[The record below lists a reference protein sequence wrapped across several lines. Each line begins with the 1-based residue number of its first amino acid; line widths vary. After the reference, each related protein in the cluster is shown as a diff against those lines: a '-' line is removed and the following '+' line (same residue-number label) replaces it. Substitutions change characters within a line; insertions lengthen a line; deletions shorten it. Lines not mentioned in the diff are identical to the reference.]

1 MSNSVPS
8 RPRNYMERFPTA
20 RRCFFICFVQLMAAG
35 AALAQNARTPP
46 SDPATISPYVVDGL
60 ALGARVDAGS
70 PAYRGYQCSP
80 SEVFPDFTRCQR
92 TQKQQEGGTRRVF
105 EATSSTLHGRD
116 GKAVY
121 INRYIAPWTFD
132 RNEIQAE
139 LKQISSKL
147 GERPREMRLPPREG
161 GQSAIIAVWGKI
173 QLTELDADAISI
185 LASGESPRKGLL
197 IDYLGNLR
205 RSAQQGLPIYS
216 LNGGAGYI
224 WSASVGRNNV
234 GHIRVLAVDSS
245 ALSPAATASPA
256 PAAEPAPG
264 EVSKIETAAA
274 EKPNAAVEPPPV
286 EPENAGLD
294 AGGATTEVQEAA
306 APEAD
311 KIAPLLAR
319 PEADL
324 AAAEAKS
331 RLMEKLAYWAVG
343 GLIVLIMIVA
353 SLLLL
358 WRKRANATKAHVK
371 SETQPASLALRAQAS
386 QAQSTAPK
394 SDVLEERS
402 AVDVAAVSQDAAVAD
417 AILLQNRKEQ
427 KQDINDESGSQKK
440 ETQLVAVN
448 DKEVD
453 RAQPPSA
460 DVIGCARCNRKIS
473 KDDKFCVHCGAS
485 VVLEK
490 RASTSMLCSS
500 CRQKMGT
507 SDKFCRHCGA
517 SSSAPDSRVDEV
529 ATSPRASVKKKRTRK
544 RAREPMATL
553 GYSDT
558 APGPATLQREP
569 AANIAGPIN
578 EADPDGKRPCV

>member
-8 RPRNYMERFPTA
+8 RPRSYMERFTTG
-20 RRCFFICFVQLMAAG
+20 RGCFFICVVQLMAAG
-35 AALAQNARTPP
+35 GAFAENARAPFP
-46 SDPATISPYVVDGL
+46 DAAVKSPYVVDGL
-60 ALGARVDAGS
+60 ALGARVDFET
-70 PAYRGYQCSP
+70 PPYRGYQCSP
-80 SEVFPDFTRCQR
+80 SELFPDFMRCQR
-92 TQKQQEGGTRRVF
+92 TQRQQDGTNRRSF
-105 EATSSTLHGRD
+105 ETTNSILHDRD

-121 INRYIAPWTFD
+121 VNRHIAPRTFD

-147 GERPREMRLPPREG
+147 GDRPREMRLPPREG
-161 GQSAIIAVWGKI
+161 VQTAIIAVWGKI

-185 LASGESPRKGLL
+185 VASGESPRKGLL

-234 GHIRVLAVDSS
+234 GHIRLLTVDVS

-256 PAAEPAPG
+256 PASEPAPD

-274 EKPNAAVEPPPV
+274 EKPNAAAEPPPV

-311 KIAPLLAR
+311 KIAPLLAP

-331 RLMEKLAYWAVG
+331 RLMEKLVNWAVG
-343 GLIVLIMIVA
+343 GLIVLFMIVA
-353 SLLLL
+353 SFLLL
-358 WRKRANATKAHVK
+358 WRKRSNATKAHVN
-371 SETQPASLALRAQAS
+371 SETQPARLAVRAQAS
-386 QAQSTAPK
+386 QALTPPK
-394 SDVLEERS
+394 NDLLEERS
-402 AVDVAAVSQDAAVAD
+402 AVDVAAVSPDAAVAD

-427 KQDINDESGSQKK
+427 EQGINDESGSQKQ
-440 ETQLVAVN
+440 EAQLVAVN
-448 DKEVD
+448 DKNLD
-453 RAQPPSA
+453 GAQSPSA
-460 DVIGCARCNRKIS
+460 NVIACADCNREIS
-473 KDDKFCVHCGAS
+473 KNDNFCMHCGAS
-485 VVLEK
+485 VAAEK
-490 RASTSMLCSS
+490 PAAKTRLCSS
-500 CRQKMGT
+500 CRQEIGT

-517 SSSAPDSRVDEV
+517 SSLAVSAPSSMNGNSASPDRAHSLGHHDRVDEV
-529 ATSPRASVKKKRTRK
+529 VPSTRTSVKKKR
-544 RAREPMATL
+544 
-553 GYSDT
+553 
-558 APGPATLQREP
+558 APR
-569 AANIAGPIN
+569 
-578 EADPDGKRPCV
+578 